1 MDILGFLTSLDW
13 LGGILRFVVM
23 TIILTFVLVVMGFL
37 TYYERKAAA
46 RMQQRLGPN
55 RTGPVG
61 LLQWVADAIKLMTK
75 EDFAPAGAD
84 RWVFLFAPVLSMFTA
99 TAAYAF
105 IPFGQEG
112 TFEIFGTRIGLLV
125 GETPI
130 GLIALL
136 ALSSLGVY
144 GIIMAGWGSNNKY
157 ALLGGLR
164 AGAQVIS
171 YEISMGISLIG
182 VLLLAQSFNLNDLAR
197 AQGLGAATGGGFNW
211 DALASTAIASQ
222 PGLWF
227 IFLQPVA
234 FITYLISA
242 IAETN
247 RTPFDMPEAEAEL
260 VSGYHIEYGAM
271 RFGAFFLAEYI
282 NMITVSAIASY
293 CFLGGWQS
301 PLPFGWLSGGGW
313 EPFWFVLKIAFFIF
327 VYYWL
332 RWTLPRVRYDQVMA
346 LTWKVFFPLTLVN
359 IAVVSLLKAA
369 MIYVFNNPPPLS
381 FATLDRSW
389 PWLLFVAVQLGFL
402 VLMLTGA
409 SRLLTATFV
418 GKSERPLLVADPR
431 PETMLPAPEGSQGI
445 QVARR

>member
-1 MDILGFLTSLDW
+1 MDILAFITSLDW

-23 TIILTFVLVVMGFL
+23 TVILTFVLVVMGFL

-61 LLQWVADAIKLMTK
+61 LLQWVADAVKLMTK

-112 TFEIFGTRIGLLV
+112 TFEIFGTRIGLLI

-144 GIIMAGWGSNNKY
+144 GLIMAGWGSNNKY
-157 ALLGGLR
+157 ALMGGLR

-171 YEISMGISLIG
+171 YEISMGISLVG

-197 AQGLGAATGGGFNW
+197 AQGVGAQVGSGFNW
-211 DALASTAIASQ
+211 DALASTALSSQ

-227 IFLQPVA
+227 ILLQPIA
-234 FITYLISA
+234 FVTYLISA
-242 IAETN
+242 VAETN
-247 RTPFDMPEAEAEL
+247 RTPFDMPEAEGEL

-301 PLPFGWLSGGGW
+301 PLPFGLLSGGGW

-332 RWTLPRVRYDQVMA
+332 RWTLPRVRYDQVMG
-346 LTWKVFFPLTLVN
+346 LTWKVLFPVALAN
-359 IAVVSLLKAA
+359 IGIVALLKTM
-369 MIYVFNNPPPLS
+369 MIYVFNNPPPFS
-381 FATLDRSW
+381 FATIDRSW
-389 PWLLFVAVQLGFL
+389 PWLIFVGIELLLAAIAVG
-402 VLMLTGA
+402 GA
-409 SRLLTATFV
+409 SRLMTSTYV
-418 GKSERPLLVADPR
+418 GKSERPVLVANPR
-431 PETMLPAPEGSQGI
+431 PETLLPAPEGSQSI
-445 QVARR
+445 QPARR